1 MLQVSLHRTT
11 GRARALAGLFV
22 AMGLVASPAFALDKI
37 NMAASGTSSD
47 IGSFI
52 AIKKG
57 FYKDEGLE
65 VTQTVFDAGVKMI
78 APLGTGDLDVAT
90 SSATAALYNAVA
102 RGIGVKI
109 VASNGNAPPGYGHN
123 VLIVR
128 KDLIDSGRYKT
139 PQDIKGLKVSMPSP
153 GSSAT
158 ATLNAYLTSI
168 GLKFSDIEPV
178 YLSYPN
184 QVVAI
189 ANGKIDVGLT
199 AEPQASQAIATGAA
213 VRVTADDAMDP
224 WHEASVTLYS
234 GNFIEKRPEVAAR
247 YMRAYLRGQ
256 RFYNDALKG
265 GLIAG
270 PNADEVVA
278 ILTEM
283 TEIKDPKIYRSI
295 APQGAEPD
303 GKLNMP
309 GLKKDL
315 DFYRTQGWIEGVV
328 SVEQAVDGSFAAKA
342 AKELGPYVPKK

>member
-1 MLQVSLHRTT
+1 MLKAFGVIAAALFLTGASL
-11 GRARALAGLFV
+11 A
-22 AMGLVASPAFALDKI
+22 PAVALDTI

-57 FYKDEGLE
+57 YYKEAGLD
-65 VTQTVFDAGVKMI
+65 VKQTIFDAGIKMI
-78 APLGTGDLDVAT
+78 APLGVGDLDVAT

-102 RGIGVKI
+102 RGINVKI

-123 VLIVR
+123 VLIIR
-128 KDLIDSGRYKT
+128 KELIDSGRYKT
-139 PQDIKGLKVSMPSP
+139 PQDLKGLKVSMPSQ

-158 ATLNAYLTSI
+158 ATLNAYLTTI

-184 QVVAI
+184 QVA
-189 ANGKIDVGLT
+189 ALLSGKIDVGLT
-199 AEPQASQAIATGAA
+199 AEPQATQATSSGSI
-213 VRVTADDAMDP
+213 VRITTDDVMDP
-224 WHEASVTLYS
+224 NHEASVTLYS
-234 GNFIEKRPEVAAR
+234 GNFIEKRPEVAQR
-247 YMRAYLRGQ
+247 YMKAYLRGQ

-309 GLKKDL
+309 GLRKDL
-315 DFYRTQGWIEGVV
+315 DFYRTQGWIEGAVT
-328 SVEQAVDGSFAAKA
+328 VEQAVDGSFAAKA